1 MVLNTKE
8 ISARIKFS
16 IMLSSLVYA
25 GLLVASLV
33 LAWSKTHIFEIG
45 LTVVFVSWISFVFL
59 KNFFYIF
66 YNSDGPKIIIR
77 YTSLQPLT
85 AGNFSIEVPKKDFV
99 KAEIVKSHLGFR
111 KSLLIYVRTA
121 QGVAKFNPVSLS
133 ILSKSE
139 IEAIKTDL
147 NIN

>member
-25 GLLVASLV
+25 GVLVASLV
-33 LAWSKTHIFEIG
+33 FGWSKTHIFEII
-45 LTVVFVSWISFVFL
+45 LTAVFVIWISFVFL
-59 KNFFYIF
+59 KGFFYIF
-66 YNSDGPKIIIR
+66 YNTDGPKIIIR

-99 KAEIVKSHLGFR
+99 KAEIVKSHFGIR

-139 IEAIKTDL
+139 IEALKTDL

>member
-1 MVLNTKE
+1 MFL
-8 ISARIKFS
+8 I
-16 IMLSSLVYA
+16 
-25 GLLVASLV
+25 
-33 LAWSKTHIFEIG
+33 
-45 LTVVFVSWISFVFL
+45 WISFVFL
-59 KNFFYIF
+59 KGFFYIF
-66 YNSDGPKIIIR
+66 YNTDGPKIIIR

-99 KAEIVKSHLGFR
+99 KAEIVKSHLGIR

-133 ILSKSE
+133 ILSKNE
-139 IEAIKTDL
+139 IEALKVDL